1 MDDLRGITLDRRY
14 LAEQARRWHE
24 AGFAVAPAKT
34 DGTKRP
40 DLNEWASMVAL
51 KSAPPTIESVAARI
65 LGGRNK
71 GVRFRIQDL
80 RAGRSDA

>member
-1 MDDLRGITLDRRY
+1 MDDIHTVPLDRQY

-24 AGFAVAPAKT
+24 AGFAVVPVKT

-51 KSAPPTIESVAARI
+51 KSAPPSIASVVKQIPR
-65 LGGRNK
+65 
-71 GVRFRIQDL
+71 
-80 RAGRSDA
+80 GRSGNIGCRTRHFRDHGGDA